1 MFFVLDRAQLNDLAV
16 DEFLTFVLLLDEAF
30 LFALL
35 FHQVSGGFLLG
46 EGFDAFFLKQLLLPS
61 LLRITHLL
69 LISLLQVFLLMNQTL
84 FSRQFLI
91 LLLFEVILCLSL
103 N

>member
-46 EGFDAFFLKQLLLPS
+46 EGFDAFFLK
-61 LLRITHLL
+61 
-69 LISLLQVFLLMNQTL
+69 
-84 FSRQFLI
+84 
-91 LLLFEVILCLSL
+91 
-103 N
+103 